1 MSLLCSAELQVPPTL
16 AQTLLH
22 FDPDSPRTQFDP
34 KSLIE
39 KSDGYFNLG
48 EAIIILELKDMKLRF
63 NLLPEELSSPVPS
76 CDPKRY
82 NGYMS
87 YHKSN

>member
-16 AQTLLH
+16 AQTLSH
-22 FDPDSPRTQFDP
+22 FDPDSPRTQFDT

-48 EAIIILELKDMKLRF
+48 GG
-63 NLLPEELSSPVPS
+63 
-76 CDPKRY
+76 
-82 NGYMS
+82 GYTLVLI
-87 YHKSN
+87 K

>member
-1 MSLLCSAELQVPPTL
+1 
-16 AQTLLH
+16 
-22 FDPDSPRTQFDP
+22 
-34 KSLIE
+34 
-39 KSDGYFNLG
+39 
-48 EAIIILELKDMKLRF
+48 MKLRF

-87 YHKSN
+87 YYKSN